1 MYLIYDDNGNIIGRS
16 TTDPRP
22 ILSAIEVD
30 NCPHN
35 VETHY
40 FVANNQLVERSKPYK
55 PPLSYVYE
63 RMNEYDIHQQ
73 LNLLVD
79 DITDGKFGEDAKSG
93 KFYQYV
99 INIKNKYPK

>member
-1 MYLIYDDNGNIIGRS
+1 MYLIYDDNGNITGRS
-16 TTDPRP
+16 TADPRP
-22 ILSAIEVD
+22 ILSAIQVES
-30 NCPHN
+30 CPHD

-40 FVANNQLVERSKPYK
+40 FVADNQLVERTEPYR

-63 RMNEYDIHQQ
+63 RMNEYDIYQE

-79 DITDGKFGEDAKSG
+79 DITEGKFGEDAKSG

-99 INIKNKYPK
+99 LNIKNKYPK